1 MTGTVPPGNFHAA
14 KLEITTVRSGQK
26 FGRIYHGFYPDPL
39 GYGKTASRFSDPR
52 RRKPEN
58 RFGVLYL
65 GETTKVCF
73 LEAVLRDQRDGR
85 IDEILIPETDLT
97 NRRYAEIEL
106 RKDLNL
112 VDLRDD
118 SAIRM
123 GVPTDVAKASKQTL
137 SRLWSLAIHD
147 HPDAPDGIIYSSRL
161 NGTTNI
167 AVYDRAVGKLGVA
180 RVMPLIGAPGL
191 AAVLDDLRV
200 GLIGSP

>member
-1 MTGTVPPGNFHAA
+1 MTGTSPPANFHAV
-14 KLEITTVRSGQK
+14 KLEIAAVRSGQK
-26 FGRIYHGFYPDPL
+26 FGRIYHGLYPDPL
-39 GYGKTASRFSDPR
+39 GYGKTPSRFSDPR
-52 RRKPEN
+52 RRKPDN

-73 LEAVLRDQRDGR
+73 LEAVLRDQGDGR

-106 RKDLNL
+106 RRDLNL

-118 SAIRM
+118 CAIRM

-147 HPDAPDGIIYSSRL
+147 HPDTPDGIIYPSRL

-167 AVYDRAVGKLGVA
+167 AVYGRAVGKLGVA
-180 RVMPLIGAPGL
+180 RVVRLSAHLGWPPFSTISAW
-191 AAVLDDLRV
+191 A
-200 GLIGSP
+200 